1 MRGVTWLRDAAGHE
15 PDVTAEV
22 VGGAKVD
29 EALLDRRLA
38 EEHRDGWAVAG
49 DLFDARDDETVEPRE
64 VVRRTTPGDRDLAI
78 SGCERGRC
86 LGERAVLHDEASGEH
101 CCEHGGPRDHADG
114 DEQQALAA
122 AAQAGCDQAEREP
135 EPAKRVE
142 HQYTESTGV

>member
-1 MRGVTWLRDAAGHE
+1 MKSFVAPLQA
-15 PDVTAEV
+15 TATSRSP
-22 VGGAKVD
+22 GA
-29 EALLDRRLA
+29 
-38 EEHRDGWAVAG
+38 
-49 DLFDARDDETVEPRE
+49 
-64 VVRRTTPGDRDLAI
+64 
-78 SGCERGRC
+78 SRGRC

-101 CCEHGGPRDHADG
+101 RCEHGGPCDHADG